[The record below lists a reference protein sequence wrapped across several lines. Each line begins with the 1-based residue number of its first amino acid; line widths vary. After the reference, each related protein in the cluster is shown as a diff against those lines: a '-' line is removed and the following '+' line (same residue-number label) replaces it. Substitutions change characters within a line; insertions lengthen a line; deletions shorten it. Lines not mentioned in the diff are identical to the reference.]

1 MIYVLTKWRRLL
13 IRTREGQLRK
23 KSCWTWSFLPSQF
36 PWTCLFSFPQSGI
49 YSHFTHKCS
58 NDSHQTECNSLHFL
72 PAAPWK
78 WILPGEL
85 AVLVMMLPVSPWT
98 VFSTLQVLHP
108 MPPALGFSP
117 HSDHKSWAS
126 EWTIS
131 LCSHSENLLTTFAH
145 TRTGLL
151 LWVVSLKSLYPW
163 LMAGTRKP
171 LSSLPQMQTV
181 FRDCTC
187 GVSCFLSNWYHSCLL
202 NYVIIIPLFYTN
214 WTPTLWNTLLP

>member
-1 MIYVLTKWRRLL
+1 MKEITNKNQRRS
-13 IRTREGQLRK
+13 IK
-23 KSCWTWSFLPSQF
+23 KKIMLNLELPSFPISLDLSFLISPE
-36 PWTCLFSFPQSGI
+36 WNLLSFYPQMQ
-49 YSHFTHKCS
+49 H
-58 NDSHQTECNSLHFL
+58 DSHQTECNSLHFL

-78 WILPGEL
+78 WILPREL

-117 HSDHKSWAS
+117 HSDRKSWAS
-126 EWTIS
+126 EWATS
-131 LCSHSENLLTTFAH
+131 LCSHSENLTTFAH

-151 LWVVSLKSLYPW
+151 LWAVSLKSLYPW